1 VHQDNPVTERL
12 NQIEGPSFYTK
23 AVALAEKLGYHSFWA
38 TDHLTLEKNK
48 GPIECWSTLAAVATA
63 TNSIRLGSLVTPVIA
78 YPPLVLAKRVSAV
91 QVISRDRV
99 LFGVG
104 AGWYPDEF
112 QAYGLRFEG
121 HKVRMEMLE
130 EALHLLKLVWSS
142 EEPVTYNGKYYS
154 VKGALLRPSAAF
166 PPLWLG
172 GTGDKLLN
180 LVSRYGSGW
189 IPFEIPPHEI
199 VKRRNRLNSILD
211 QLGRDINEIKVALAS
226 RILAAKTEK
235 EAEDVAHRLKL
246 RRDYEAPDLPKP
258 LRAHLIMGSYEHCAN
273 ELADYVDS
281 GVCHLVI
288 SPQPADMTIESLSIL
303 KDEVISRV

>member
-1 VHQDNPVTERL
+1 M
-12 NQIEGPSFYTK
+12 K

-38 TDHLTLEKNK
+38 TDHLTLEKNV
-48 GPIECWSTLAAVATA
+48 GPIECWSTLATVATA
-63 TNSIRLGSLVTPVIA
+63 TNSIRLGSLVTPIIA

-91 QVISRDRV
+91 QAIARERV

-112 QAYGLRFEG
+112 QAYGLSFES
-121 HKVRMEMLE
+121 HKIRMEMVE

-154 VKGALLRPSAAF
+154 VKGALLRPSTAL

-172 GTGDKLLN
+172 GTGNKLLE
-180 LVSRYGSGW
+180 LVGRYGSGW

-199 VKRRNRLNSILD
+199 VNRRNMLNSVLD
-211 QLGRDINEIKVALAS
+211 RLGRDINEIEVALAS
-226 RILAAKTEK
+226 RPISAKTEK
-235 EAEDVAHRLKL
+235 EAEDVANRLKL
-246 RRDYEAPDLPKP
+246 RRDYDAPDLPKP
-258 LRAHLIMGSYEHCAN
+258 LRGHMVIGSYEQCAN

-281 GVCHLVI
+281 GVRHLI
-288 SPQPADMTIESLSIL
+288 MSPQPTDMTIESLSIF
-303 KDEVISRV
+303 KDEVISKI